1 MLILTRAKDEIIKI
15 GDDIEVMVVE
25 IRGGRASLG
34 IIAPAH
40 VPVHR
45 REIYEPIKR
54 EKAAAKE
61 DLPA

>member
-1 MLILTRAKDEIIKI
+1 
-15 GDDIEVMVVE
+15 MVVE